1 MTPFICVT
9 CGTQFS
15 ESDAPPSI
23 CPICTDDRQF
33 VGWEGQAWTTLD
45 KLRETNKLRFED
57 EDDGVTGIGIA
68 PHFGI
73 GQRALLVR
81 TPRGNVLW
89 DCVALVD
96 DEAARRIVAAGGLKA
111 IAISHPHYYTV
122 MAEWSDA
129 FGGIPVYLHEDDR
142 EWVMR
147 EHRAIVHW
155 KSDTHELAPGLTL
168 IRCGGHFPGAT
179 VMHFAQ
185 GANGRGALFAGDV
198 IAVNL
203 DRASVSFMH
212 SFPNY
217 IPLGP
222 SAIRRIAEVMAPF
235 RFEKI
240 FGAFAKRNVMAD
252 GRAVFERSVAR
263 YLEAIGAQ
271 ITSAPSRESGNPG

>member
-1 MTPFICVT
+1 MTSFICVT

-15 ESDAPPSI
+15 ATEAPPSL

-33 VGWEGQAWTTLD
+33 VGWKGQAWTTLE
-45 KLRETNKLRFED
+45 KLHESHKLRFEHED
-57 EDDGVTGIGIA
+57 EGVTGIGIE

-73 GQRALLVR
+73 GQRALLVQ

-89 DCVALVD
+89 DCVALVNE
-96 DEAARRIVAAGGLKA
+96 EAMRRIEALGGLKA

-122 MAEWSDA
+122 MAEWGDA
-129 FGGIPVYLHEDDR
+129 VGGIPIYLHEDDR

-147 EHRAIVHW
+147 EHHAIAYW
-155 KSDTHELAPGLTL
+155 RGDAHEFAPGMTL

-179 VMHFAQ
+179 VMHWAQ
-185 GANGRGALFAGDV
+185 GAKGQGAVFGGDV
-198 IAVNL
+198 IAVNM

-217 IPLGP
+217 IPLG
-222 SAIRRIAEVMAPF
+222 ARAVRHIAEIMRPY

-240 FGAFAKRNVMAD
+240 FGAFARRNVMVE
-252 GRAVFERSVAR
+252 GRTVFERSIVR
-263 YLEAIGAQ
+263 YLEAIGA
-271 ITSAPSRESGNPG
+271 SA

>member
-1 MTPFICVT
+1 MPAFICVT

-15 ESDAPPSI
+15 PTEAPPSL

-33 VGWEGQAWTTLD
+33 VGWEGQAWTTLE
-45 KLRETNKLRFED
+45 KLRATHKLRFEGED
-57 EDDGVTGIGIA
+57 EDVTGIGIE

-81 TPRGNVLW
+81 TPDGNVLW

-96 DEAARRIVAAGGLKA
+96 DEAVRKITAQGGLKA

-129 FGGIPVYLHEDDR
+129 FGGIPIFLHEDDR
-142 EWVMR
+142 RWVMR
-147 EHRAIVHW
+147 EHRTIAYW
-155 KSDTHELAPGLTL
+155 KGAAHEIAPDLTL

-179 VMHFAQ
+179 VMHCS
-185 GANGRGALFAGDV
+185 RGAKGNGAVFAGDV

-217 IPLGP
+217 IPLD
-222 SAIRRIAEVMAPF
+222 ARAVRRIHKVMAPY

-240 FGAFAKRNVMAD
+240 FGAFSRRNVMAD
-252 GRAVFERSVAR
+252 GRAVFDRSIAR
-263 YLEAIGAQ
+263 YLKAIGA
-271 ITSAPSRESGNPG
+271 SPSSSRSR

>member
-15 ESDAPPSI
+15 ESPAPPAT

-33 VGWEGQAWTTLD
+33 VGWEGQAWTTLE
-45 KLRETNKLRFED
+45 KMRKRHELRFET
-57 EDDGVTGIGIA
+57 EDDAVTGIAIE

-73 GQRALLVR
+73 GQRALLVQ
-81 TPRGNVLW
+81 TPSGNVLW

-96 DEAARRIVAAGGLKA
+96 GDAVRKIEALGGLKA
-111 IAISHPHYYTV
+111 LAISHPHYYTV

-129 FGGIPVYLHEDDR
+129 FGGMPVYLHEDDR

-147 EHRAIVHW
+147 PHRAIVHW
-155 KSDTHELAPGLTL
+155 KGDAHALAPGLTL

-179 VMHFAQ
+179 VMHWAE
-185 GANGRGALFAGDV
+185 GADGRGALFAGDV

-217 IPLGP
+217 IPLDAG
-222 SAIRRIAEVMAPF
+222 AVRRIAEVMAPY
-235 RFEKI
+235 RFERI
-240 FGAFAKRNVMAD
+240 FGAFARRNVMAD

-263 YLEAIGAQ
+263 YLKAIGA
-271 ITSAPSRESGNPG
+271 TA